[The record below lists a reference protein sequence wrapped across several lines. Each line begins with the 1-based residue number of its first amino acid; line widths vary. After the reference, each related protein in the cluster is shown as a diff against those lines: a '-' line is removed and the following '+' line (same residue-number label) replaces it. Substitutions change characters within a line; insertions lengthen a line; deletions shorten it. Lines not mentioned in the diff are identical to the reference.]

1 MDYNESTNGSDQND
15 EEKNQSNGI
24 NNEKNENVKDNSD
37 IKSHKKSPATKRKRK
52 TSTGKRK
59 WTKTEDRTDI
69 EYDKLFAEHKHR
81 FNMKCELCP
90 TIFKTLADART
101 HYKSKHNN
109 PDGHI
114 LCCNV
119 KIKYAKNLVRHI
131 ETHVK
136 TSQRDTIPCSV
147 CQKLFCSKNSLGT
160 HMRKKHGIIP
170 NKMIDDEFI
179 KFMAENFDMNCDRCD
194 NVFHTF
200 REMKQHQRVSH
211 GDDNGYVKC
220 KSCDAKLNK
229 FHLLRDHVKTHL
241 NPECFK

>member
-1 MDYNESTNGSDQND
+1 MDYNESTNGSDEND
-15 EEKNQSNGI
+15 GIRNQSYEI
-24 NNEKNENVKDNSD
+24 NNEENVKDNID
-37 IKSHKKSPATKRKRK
+37 IKSHKTSPATKRKRNSS
-52 TSTGKRK
+52 TSKRK
-59 WTKTEDRTDI
+59 WTRTEEDI

-90 TIFKTLADART
+90 TIFETLADARS
-101 HYKSKHNN
+101 HYKKEHNN

-131 ETHVK
+131 KTHVK
-136 TSQRDTIPCSV
+136 LSQQNTIPCSV
-147 CQKLFCSKNSLGT
+147 CQKPLCSKDSLES
-160 HMRKKHGIIP
+160 HMRKIHGILK
-170 NKMIDDEFI
+170 NVTIDDEFI
-179 KFMAENFDMNCDRCD
+179 KFMAENFENFGCDRCD
-194 NVFHTF
+194 HVFSTF
-200 REMKQHQRVSH
+200 RDMKRHHRISH

-220 KSCDAKLNK
+220 KSCDTKLNR